1 MPATKPMLLYSVQS
15 DAWETIVQKLDCRS
29 LAALLRCTKQ
39 LALLLVEMVQPI
51 LEEER
56 KQREKAKKALEELEE
71 LREFLISEAK
81 IAKRFVDGKN
91 LLLLDAEG
99 VKCMDS
105 LARFARLKRF
115 DECGI
120 PWFSKIRIRQALN
133 RRFGFPQPAEL
144 RYLST

>member
-1 MPATKPMLLYSVQS
+1 MPAKKPMLLHSVQS

-29 LAALLRCTKQ
+29 LAALLRCAKQ

-56 KQREKAKKALEELEE
+56 KQREKAKKALEEL
-71 LREFLISEAK
+71 REFLISEAG
-81 IAKRFVDGKN
+81 IATRFVDGKN

-120 PWFSKIRIRQALN
+120 PFLSRVKIRHALN
-133 RRFGFPQPAEL
+133 RRFGGSNDAAEE
-144 RYLST
+144 TNQ